1 MAARNLAHKSH
12 LEEFLRYLIACGWE
26 PQQPKEWEHFR
37 GIKDGQ
43 LCIVNFKQAAKE
55 HVTVWGNS
63 LTEFNDWLETKKGQN
78 DGT

>member
-12 LEEFLRYLIACGWE
+12 LDEFLRFLIACGYE

-43 LCIVNFKQAAKE
+43 LCIVNFKAAAKE
-55 HVTVWGNS
+55 HVTVWGKS
-63 LTEFNDWLETKKGQN
+63 LEEFNHWYSYTKGQA
-78 DGT
+78 DAE